1 MKHSNMQAQAPA
13 FRSKALHISVLVAM
27 LALLWASAPAVPGS
41 SQSSA
46 KAQPELLQL
55 AQERPQDSFEVIVQ
69 EAGGNGAEAV
79 VRDLGGTILRDLK
92 IINAFTAS
100 VQGSDV
106 VDLASSPS
114 VRWVSLDAHVMSANC
129 EECIS
134 TSNLRNAYNRAI
146 NADDV
151 WNNSPYRQGQGITV
165 AVLDSGMNNLD
176 DLKDRFGTSRIRGSV
191 RFTDDPIGGTNDR
204 YGHGNHVAGIIGG
217 NGEASNGKYVGVAP
231 KANLINVKITE
242 STGVSRMSDVIAG
255 MQWILNNK
263 TTHNI
268 KVVNISLNSSLYESY
283 HVSPLCAAAEILW
296 FNGIVVVA
304 SAGNAGTVNRAVL
317 HPPANDPFVITVG
330 AADDRGTSTLSDDV
344 VAPYSSYGVTP
355 EGVSKPDL
363 VAPGTNIVSLMNT
376 DAALRLQYPA
386 NIVIGSGGNYF
397 RMSGTSMAA
406 PMVSGAAAL
415 LLQDEPNLTP
425 DQVKHR
431 LKSTTYVFN
440 QPGAGAGYLDVHAAV
455 HGTSST
461 PANLGI
467 EASQLLWTGTE
478 ANTWNSVNWNSVNW
492 NSVNWN
498 SVNWN
503 SVNWNSVNWNST
515 YWGP

>member
-1 MKHSNMQAQAPA
+1 VKRTSLQVHTPA

-27 LALLWASAPAVPGS
+27 LALLWSSAPAVPA

-69 EAGGNGAEAV
+69 EAAGSGAEAV

-100 VQGSDV
+100 VQGIDV
-106 VDLASSPS
+106 ADLAASPS
-114 VRWVSLDAHVMSANC
+114 VRWVSLDAHVMSADC
-129 EECIS
+129 ESCID
-134 TSNLRNAYNRAI
+134 TEALRNAYIRTI

-151 WNNSPYRQGQGITV
+151 WNSSPYRQGQGVTV
-165 AVLDSGMNNLD
+165 AVLDSGMNNHD
-176 DLKDRFGTSRIRGSV
+176 DLEDRWNNSRISASV
-191 RFTDDPIGGTNDR
+191 RFTDNPNGGTTDR

-217 NGEASNGKYVGVAP
+217 NGDVSNGKYIGVAP
-231 KANLINVKITE
+231 RVNMINVKITE

-255 MQWILNNK
+255 MQWILDNK

-283 HVSPLCAAAEILW
+283 HTSPLCAAAEILW
-296 FNGIVVVA
+296 FNGVVVVT
-304 SAGNAGTVNRAVL
+304 SAGNAGTINRAVL

-330 AADDRGTSTLSDDV
+330 ATDDRGTSTLNDDV
-344 VAPYSSYGVTP
+344 VAHYSSYGVTP
-355 EGVSKPDL
+355 EGVSKPDI
-363 VAPGTNIVSLMNT
+363 VAPGTNIVSLMNSS
-376 DAALRLQYPA
+376 AALRIQYPQ
-386 NIVIGSGGNYF
+386 NIVAGSAGNYF

-415 LLQDEPNLTP
+415 LLQDEPNLNP
-425 DQVKHR
+425 DQVKQR
-431 LKSTTYVFN
+431 LILTARTFN
-440 QPGAGAGYLDVHAAV
+440 QPGAGAGYLDVYAAV
-455 HGTSST
+455 HGTT
-461 PANLGI
+461 NTMANTGVP
-467 EASQLLWTGTE
+467 ASQLLWTGQQ